1 MWLNRRMSSSHY
13 EDFLQLYPAYGSSQQ
28 LDGLRVSE
36 YSILEKQG
44 HVYLDYTGAG
54 LYSRAQLFAHQELL
68 NSQVFGNPHSYN
80 PTSIC
85 STELVEQ
92 ARAYVLKF
100 FNASPEEYVCIFT
113 QNASGALKIVG
124 EAYPFGADCRYLLTF
139 DNHNSVN
146 GIREYAHSR
155 GASVTY
161 QPLILPDLRVDD
173 NGLLENLRQ
182 LDKGC
187 FNLFAYPAQ
196 SNFSGVQHS
205 LDWISAAQDQG
216 WDVLL
221 DAAAFV
227 PTNRLD
233 LGQVHPD
240 FVPLSFYKMF
250 GYPTGIG
257 ALIARKETLHKLSR
271 SWFAGGTTTV
281 ASVRGNRFYPADAP
295 AAFEDGTLNYLNIPA
310 VEIGLRHLDRISY
323 HIIHERVISLTG
335 WLLENLTTLKHSNGK
350 PLVQIYGPLDTQD
363 RGGTIALNFFDPQGE
378 IIPKHL
384 LEEEAGCRNISIRM
398 GFFCNPG
405 AGEIALD
412 ISGDELSSCFSRPA
426 YEDRIS
432 DLDFQRCIDP
442 KASGAVRVSIGLVS
456 NYSDIEAFL
465 RFANNF
471 LE

>member
-1 MWLNRRMSSSHY
+1 MSSLQF
-13 EDFLQLYPAYGSSQQ
+13 EDFIQKYSAYGSSQRM
-28 LDGLRVSE
+28 DDLRASE
-36 YSILEKQG
+36 YPILDTQG

-54 LYSRAQLFAHQELL
+54 LYSVAQLSAHQDLL
-68 NSQVFGNPHSYN
+68 KAQVFGNPHSYN
-80 PTSIC
+80 PTSIR

-92 ARAYVLKF
+92 SRSYVLEF
-100 FNASPEEYVCIFT
+100 FNASPDEYVCIFT
-113 QNASGALKIVG
+113 QNASGALKIIG
-124 EAYPFGADCRYLLTF
+124 EAYPFGAGCRYLLTF

-146 GIREYAHSR
+146 GIREYAHAR

-161 QPLILPDLRVDD
+161 LPMILPDLRVDES
-173 NGLLENLRQ
+173 GLMNSLKH
-182 LDKGC
+182 LDQGC

-205 LDWISAAQDQG
+205 LDWIADAQDLG

-233 LGQVHPD
+233 LGKVHPD

-257 ALIARKETLHKLSR
+257 ALIARKETLRKLSR

-281 ASVRGNRFYPADAP
+281 ASVGGNRYYPADAP

-310 VEIGLRHLDRISY
+310 VEFGLRHLQRIGY
-323 HIIHERVISLTG
+323 DTIHERVTALTG
-335 WLLENLTTLKHSNGK
+335 WLLENLASLQHTNGQ
-350 PLVQIYGPLDTQD
+350 PLVQIYGPMDTHG
-363 RGGTIALNFFDPQGE
+363 RGGTIALNFFDAQGGL
-378 IIPKHL
+378 IPKHL
-384 LEEEAGCRNISIRM
+384 LEDEASCRNISIRM

-412 ISGDELSSCFSRPA
+412 ISGDELSSCFSRPDF
-426 YEDRIS
+426 ESRIS

-442 KASGAVRVSIGLVS
+442 KASGAVRVAIGLVS
-456 NYSDIEAFL
+456 NFSDIQAFL
-465 RFANNF
+465 AFAETF

>member
-1 MWLNRRMSSSHY
+1 MSSSQL
-13 EDFLQLYPAYGSSQQ
+13 EDFLQQYPAYGTSQR
-28 LDGLRVSE
+28 LDDLRASG
-36 YSILEKQG
+36 YTILEDQG

-54 LYSRAQLFAHQELL
+54 LYSSEQLCEHQELL
-68 NSQVFGNPHSYN
+68 SSQVFGNPHSYN
-80 PTSIC
+80 PTSIR
-85 STELVEQ
+85 STELIEQ
-92 ARAYVLKF
+92 ARAYVLRF

-124 EAYPFGADCRYLLTF
+124 EAYPFGDGCRYLLTF

-146 GIREYAHSR
+146 GIREYAHAR

-161 QPLILPDLRVDD
+161 LPVILPDLRVDES
-173 NGLLENLRQ
+173 GLMDSLKK
-182 LDKGC
+182 LDQGC

-205 LDWISAAQDQG
+205 LDWITAAQDQG

-227 PTNRLD
+227 ATNHLD
-233 LGQVHPD
+233 LSKHHPD

-257 ALIARKETLHKLSR
+257 ALIARKETLRKLSR

-295 AAFEDGTLNYLNIPA
+295 AVFEDGTLNYLNIPA
-310 VEIGLRHLDRISY
+310 VEIGLRYMDRIGY
-323 HIIHERVISLTG
+323 DAIHGRVVSLTG
-335 WLLENLTTLKHSNGK
+335 WLLDHLIALKHVNGQ
-350 PLVQIYGPLDTQD
+350 PLVQIYGPLDTNN
-363 RGGTIALNFFDPQGE
+363 RGGTIALNFFDSHGA

-384 LEEEAGCRNISIRM
+384 LEEEASCRNISIRM

-456 NYSDIEAFL
+456 NFADIQAFL
-465 RFANNF
+465 RFAESF

>member
-1 MWLNRRMSSSHY
+1 MWLNSAMSSSQF
-13 EDFLQLYPAYGSSQQ
+13 EDFLQQYPAYGSSQR
-28 LDGLRVSE
+28 LDNLRALE
-36 YSILEKQG
+36 YTILEQQG

-54 LYSRAQLFAHQELL
+54 LYSNTQLSKHQELL
-68 NSQVFGNPHSYN
+68 NSHLFGNPHSYN
-80 PTSIC
+80 PTSIR

-100 FNASPEEYVCIFT
+100 FNASPDEYVCVFT

-124 EAYPFGADCRYLLTF
+124 EAYPFGAGCRYLLTF

-146 GIREYAHSR
+146 GIREYAHAR

-161 QPLILPDLRVDD
+161 LPLILPDLRVD
-173 NGLLENLRQ
+173 ENDLMDSLQQ

-205 LDWISAAQDQG
+205 LNWISAAQDLG

-233 LGQVHPD
+233 LGKFHPD

-257 ALIARKETLHKLSR
+257 ALIARKETLRKLSR

-281 ASVRGNRFYPADAP
+281 ASVRGNRFYQADAP

-310 VEIGLRHLDRISY
+310 VEIGLCHLEQIGYDA
-323 HIIHERVISLTG
+323 IHDRVISLTG
-335 WLLENLTTLKHSNGK
+335 WLLDNLAALKHSNGK
-350 PLVQIYGPLDTQD
+350 PLVQIYGPVDTHN
-363 RGGTIALNFFDPQGE
+363 RGGTIALNFFDAQGR
-378 IIPKHL
+378 IVPKHL
-384 LEEEAGCRNISIRM
+384 LEEEASCRNISIRM

-412 ISGDELSSCFSRPA
+412 ISGDELSSCFSRPD
-426 YEDRIS
+426 YESRIS

-442 KASGAVRVSIGLVS
+442 KASGAVRVSVGLVS
-456 NYSDIEAFL
+456 NFADIQAFL
-465 RFANNF
+465 CFAESF